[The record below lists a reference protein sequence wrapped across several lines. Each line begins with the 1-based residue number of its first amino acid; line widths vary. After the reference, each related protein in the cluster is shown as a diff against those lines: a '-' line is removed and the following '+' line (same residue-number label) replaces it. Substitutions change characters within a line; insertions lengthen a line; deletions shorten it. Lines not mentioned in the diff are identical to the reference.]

1 MRAILSF
8 LSSKSCHFYFP
19 ILEQRFFLY
28 DSSWISKVCL
38 ASHHETL
45 DTYLYDFRFIAFT
58 AAGLCEASGGQLVSL
73 AYTPRRSLRSPP
85 AWNIKK
91 NRRNTS
97 ENKFWWGKNLKPKI
111 FEEKNLEKKSRKFFR
126 NFFFDFPKFF
136 PVEIFHMMSRLRMQ
150 NNTIIGQGVPEIWGG
165 TDRQTDSGW
174 GFII

>member
-1 MRAILSF
+1 MC
-8 LSSKSCHFYFP
+8 KTWVN
-19 ILEQRFFLY
+19 
-28 DSSWISKVCL
+28 WISCVFPSEMFNLCL
-38 ASHHETL
+38 NFYSLLAV
-45 DTYLYDFRFIAFT
+45 DGAF
-58 AAGLCEASGGQLVSL
+58 GSYSEASGGRLASL